1 MSVIWPR
8 GTRREGE
15 LMSRFAALLCLVLS
29 CGFFSCVHAAGQPC
43 EQLAQ
48 LALPNTKITS
58 AQTIAAGAFSPPPAG
73 TPWLIGDPSFYKQ
86 LPAFCRVTA
95 DDKPTPDSDIKIEVW
110 MPASGW
116 NGKFRGQGN
125 GGVAGEID
133 YRALGLAILQGYA
146 SASTD
151 TGHAAGGVDA
161 RWALGHP
168 EKIIDFAYR
177 AIHEMTSLS
186 KATVTAFYGD
196 APKHSYFANC
206 SNGGRQALMEAQRYP
221 DDYDGILAGAPAN
234 RWTLLLSSAAF
245 GVKATLADPA
255 SYVPASKLHAIEMAA
270 LDACDIKDGVKDG
283 VIDDPRKCSFDPAVL
298 LCKGAE

>member
-29 CGFFSCVHAAGQPC
+29 CSFFPCVHAAGQPC

-95 DDKPTPDSDIKIEVW
+95 DDNPTPDSDIKIEVW

-125 GGVAGEID
+125 GGFAGEID
-133 YRALGLAILQGYA
+133 YRALALAVFQGYA
-146 SASTD
+146 SGGTD
-151 TGHAAGGVDA
+151 TGHAGSGTDA
-161 RWALGHP
+161 SWAMGHP
-168 EKIIDFAYR
+168 EKGIDFGYR
-177 AIHEMTSLS
+177 GIHEVTQKS
-186 KATVTAFYGD
+186 KSIVDAYYGR
-196 APKHSYFANC
+196 APKHSYFASC
-206 SNGGRQALMEAQRYP
+206 SNGGREALMEAQRFP
-221 DDYDGILAGAPAN
+221 EDYDGILAGAPAYD
-234 RWTLLLSSAAF
+234 WTHLLTNAVHNAQ
-245 GVKATLADPA
+245 
-255 SYVPASKLHAIEMAA
+255 A
-270 LDACDIKDGVKDG
+270 L
-283 VIDDPRKCSFDPAVL
+283 
-298 LCKGAE
+298 

>member
-1 MSVIWPR
+1 MSVIWPG
-8 GTRREGE
+8 GTRQEGE

-125 GGVAGEID
+125 GGFAGEMD
-133 YRALGLAILQGYA
+133 YRSLGLAVLQGYA

-151 TGHAAGGVDA
+151 TGHEASGVDA
-161 RWALGHP
+161 TWALGHP
-168 EKIIDFAYR
+168 ERVIDFAYR

-186 KATVTAFYGD
+186 KATVKAFYGD

-221 DDYDGILAGAPAN
+221 EDYDGILAGGPPNHFKHIFSDAAWGAPARPLEPN
-234 RWTLLLSSAAF
+234 PYL
-245 GVKATLADPA
+245 P
-255 SYVPASKLHAIEMAA
+255 PPQNHANAH
-270 LDACDIKDGVKDG
+270 
-283 VIDDPRKCSFDPAVL
+283 
-298 LCKGAE
+298 